1 MASYQI
7 FTPAIAEDFANE
19 HSDLFGSQSK
29 LTTVQ
34 LKESRQNLVFRVK
47 NQFGRSLI
55 VKQALPYHHAAG
67 PQTPL
72 TVDRARIEA
81 EVLLRQRKMAPDQV
95 VEILHFDSAQSA
107 ILMED
112 LYDHQ
117 LLNKALLA
125 GRQLPGLAQQ
135 LADYLARCSFY
146 TSDFAQS
153 SVTKRAGIARFLNPE
168 LCLITEELAFT
179 DPYCHHERNDVS
191 HAVRADAQRIW
202 LDERIKTEVA
212 GLKLKFTSQ
221 AQALIHGDLHC
232 GSIFVTDN
240 SVKVTDAEFGCYG
253 PIAFD
258 LGSLIGSMLAVY
270 CAIPAVIPA
279 VALRQQQY
287 LSQEIRQLWLLFADN
302 FLALAERE
310 TKDMAL
316 QSTETQQR
324 LAANILQ
331 DALGFA
337 GTELM
342 RRAIGMEPVKELKQ
356 VKDQVLR
363 TQAELQMLRLAERLI
378 LDYRQLQHIDQVLA
392 LL

>member
-1 MASYQI
+1 MPSYQI

-95 VEILHFDSAQSA
+95 VEILHFDSTQSA

-135 LADYLARCSFY
+135 LADYLAQCSFY

-191 HAVRADAQRIW
+191 LAVRADAQRIW

-287 LSQEIRQLWLLFADN
+287 LSQEIRHLWLLFADN
-302 FLALAERE
+302 FLALAKRE

-324 LAANILQ
+324 FAANILQ

>member
-135 LADYLARCSFY
+135 LADYLAQCSFY

-191 HAVRADAQRIW
+191 LAVRADAQRIW

-324 LAANILQ
+324 FAASILQ

-363 TQAELQMLRLAERLI
+363 TQAELQMLHLAERLI
-378 LDYRQLQHIDQVLA
+378 VDYRQLQHIDQVLA